1 MNMSRRCPECDSE
14 MVYHGGDGNWEC
26 PNPDCHVFYIKLSQS
41 PQRGNL
47 RSIDRIVYAT
57 VL

>member
-1 MNMSRRCPECDSE
+1 MSRKCPECDAE

-26 PNPDCHVFYIKLSQS
+26 PKPDCPVFYIKLSQA
-41 PQRGNL
+41 PVKGNL
-47 RSIDRIVYAT
+47 RRIDRIVYAT